1 MDRPFEFNGI
11 PVKTPD
17 TFKPEGAT
25 TSTEDSGRTQDIVM
39 HNTPIGTVESYSFE
53 WRYIEP
59 EEAAKIVQ
67 QIKDRSEYSLRYLSL
82 SDGMWRTDTFYTANY
97 SAGTLKQ
104 SNGKFV
110 WEFLAFNAV
119 VINPV

>member
-17 TFKPEGAT
+17 TFKPNGAT
-25 TSTEDSGRTQDIVM
+25 TSTDDSGRTQDIVM
-39 HNTPIGTVESYSFE
+39 HNIPLGTVESYSFE

-59 EEAAKIVQ
+59 EEAAKIIQ
-67 QIKDRSEYSLRYLSL
+67 QIKDKSEYTLRYLSI
-82 SDGMWRTDTFYTANY
+82 SEGIWRTDTFYTADY
-97 SAGTLKQ
+97 SGGTLKQ

-110 WEFLAFNAV
+110 WESLSFNAV